1 MESIVNKSE
10 LIDYRNHLTDDR
22 NFILATFL
30 RGLYYGDSWFSEINK
45 SVFMEHYHK
54 VINYLIDKKTINIRV
69 ACLKDDPTVILGY
82 AIFEGDTLHWVF
94 IKKSWR
100 NIGLAKDLVPK
111 DIKIVTHLTSV
122 GLSISKRKGFEF
134 NPFKL

>member
-1 MESIVNKSE
+1 
-10 LIDYRNHLTDDR
+10 
-22 NFILATFL
+22 
-30 RGLYYGDSWFSEINK
+30 
-45 SVFMEHYHK
+45 MEHYHK